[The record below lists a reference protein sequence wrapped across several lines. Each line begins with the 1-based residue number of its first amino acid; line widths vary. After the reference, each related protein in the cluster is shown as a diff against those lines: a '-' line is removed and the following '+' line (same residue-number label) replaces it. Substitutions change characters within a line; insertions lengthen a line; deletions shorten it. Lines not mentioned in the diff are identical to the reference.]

1 MSLLIRPITKNDL
14 QYVRDV
20 FISRW
25 GADFVV
31 SRGKKHIPEDLD
43 GFIAT
48 MDGKNVGLLTYK
60 IKKDEMEIIN
70 LDSFQERS
78 GVGTALIHQALK
90 TARDSRARR
99 LVVVTTNDNL
109 DALQFYQ
116 RRGFCLSKVYP
127 KALEESRK
135 IKPSIPLIGEHTIPL
150 RDEIELEMML

>member
-1 MSLLIRPITKNDL
+1 MSLLIRPMTENDI

-25 GADFVV
+25 DADFVV

-60 IKKDEMEIIN
+60 IKKAEMEIIS

-78 GVGTALIHQALK
+78 GVGTALINQTIK
-90 TARDSRARR
+90 TAKSHGVHR

-135 IKPSIPLIGEHTIPL
+135 IKPSIPLIGEHSIPL